1 VHRVGVL
8 EMTLLDFL
16 ETWFVSLEQFL
27 ADRGG
32 TFDPQEGR
40 CDACR
45 APAVRRLEGCGG
57 GDRAPSDGAL
67 AGRRGTSRRS
77 ERLPRAHDSEGLA
90 AGADRARPISI
101 TARVPVQGAATVQGA
116 ARHLLD
122 PDHHARTRAS
132 HRGWKEAAHTGWLQV
147 PRVKEIP
154 VEGPRL
160 ARAANG
166 GVDPG
171 AFRSRAVWR

>member
-1 VHRVGVL
+1 
-8 EMTLLDFL
+8 M
-16 ETWFVSLEQFL
+16 
-27 ADRGG
+27 AK
-32 TFDPQEGR
+32 
-40 CDACR
+40 
-45 APAVRRLEGCGG
+45 
-57 GDRAPSDGAL
+57 
-67 AGRRGTSRRS
+67 
-77 ERLPRAHDSEGLA
+77 A

-101 TARVPVQGAATVQGA
+101 TARVPVQGAATVQRA
-116 ARHLLD
+116 TRHLLD

-132 HRGWKEAAHTGWLQV
+132 HRAWKEAAHTGWLQV

-154 VEGPRL
+154 VEGPQL